1 MYGVFH
7 LKSNTTRLLYTSR
20 RQRDRG
26 LHSIEKIDH
35 QEYQNIG
42 MWNISHHP
50 DRVHDTERATNIHRL
65 WNIELAVAE
74 YHLKQNRLVGWT
86 RESGP
91 DPPPK
96 KKPLKLSNPSWPN
109 NTKLSTW
116 HNADQLHGQPHI
128 RDYSAKKKKQMHS
141 LKIELASQSQWFRSL
156 GAIAQ
161 QLFGWLLRSQEFLMR
176 FNCKKYKN
184 SFIDRVPISEGMYK
198 NGQCASKPD
207 SWLKSYQTRSD
218 RPPPLQTKIPSL
230 QIHKNPP

>member
-128 RDYSAKKKKQMHS
+128 RDYSAKKKKNKCTH
-141 LKIELASQSQWFRSL
+141 
-156 GAIAQ
+156 
-161 QLFGWLLRSQEFLMR
+161 
-176 FNCKKYKN
+176 
-184 SFIDRVPISEGMYK
+184 
-198 NGQCASKPD
+198 
-207 SWLKSYQTRSD
+207 
-218 RPPPLQTKIPSL
+218 
-230 QIHKNPP
+230 